1 MLAPEWRGRAAS
13 LGLTQQRV
21 RRITGGIDR
30 KVEDADH
37 EEIAEALLG
46 DEGLTAHQ
54 ASFDRRDVVRGF
66 AAACLGGTTLQDIDR
81 FMESFLASPDVV
93 PLTEPGAL
101 LRREDVIRRRDG
113 RLVSAVADS
122 PLFST
127 RSLLAVE
134 QRIVASAVAGV
145 DAGRGVATATAT
157 TAARSCRPALGTDQS
172 DMVSRLCRDGA
183 ALQIV
188 VGPPGTGKTFALA
201 AAREAWEQS
210 GVRVLGAAVARR
222 AAMELSA
229 SAGIDAT
236 SVAALLTD
244 LRQAAGELLDP
255 STVLVVDE
263 AAMLGTRQLDE
274 LLRYVEAAGSKLVLV
289 GDHAQL
295 PEIEAGGAF
304 RALAAR
310 TKAIRLEINR
320 RQKRES
326 DQRLLE
332 HWRSGELRQAL
343 IVAGDQGDLLV
354 AASPEDA
361 YRNIVSDYCAAAV
374 AREDAVMLAPRRAEV
389 TRLNRLARST
399 LVEMGHIGTSAI
411 EVRGAAFAPGDR
423 IVCRRNDRRLR
434 VENGTRGEVI
444 AVDPVAQSMT
454 IALANGDRRL
464 LPSRY
469 IHLTRRSGG
478 ASIEHGY
485 AMTAHLA
492 QGMTTDR
499 AFVLGSETVYPSGAT
514 WPGRAQG
521 MGLGSMRSSR
531 RRETSTIRR
540 RDPCPID
547 SRSSFD
553 ALIAARHN
561 RSRAKP
567 CRTARPAPQ
576 SMR

>member
-1 MLAPEWRGRAAS
+1 
-13 LGLTQQRV
+13 V
-21 RRITGGIDR
+21 
-30 KVEDADH
+30 
-37 EEIAEALLG
+37 
-46 DEGLTAHQ
+46 
-54 ASFDRRDVVRGF
+54 
-66 AAACLGGTTLQDIDR
+66 
-81 FMESFLASPDVV
+81 
-93 PLTEPGAL
+93 
-101 LRREDVIRRRDG
+101 
-113 RLVSAVADS
+113 
-122 PLFST
+122 
-127 RSLLAVE
+127 
-134 QRIVASAVAGV
+134 
-145 DAGRGVATATAT
+145 
-157 TAARSCRPALGTDQS
+157 
-172 DMVSRLCRDGA
+172 
-183 ALQIV
+183 
-188 VGPPGTGKTFALA
+188 
-201 AAREAWEQS
+201 
-210 GVRVLGAAVARR
+210 
-222 AAMELSA
+222 
-229 SAGIDAT
+229 
-236 SVAALLTD
+236 
-244 LRQAAGELLDP
+244 
-255 STVLVVDE
+255 
-263 AAMLGTRQLDE
+263 
-274 LLRYVEAAGSKLVLV
+274 
-289 GDHAQL
+289 
-295 PEIEAGGAF
+295 
-304 RALAAR
+304 
-310 TKAIRLEINR
+310 